1 MKIKQIQ
8 RRVKRGGRGRS
19 SSHGLIRH
27 ENRSHM
33 RAVSL
38 IVISLG
44 LLSTTILLIGCPL
57 QPPVLTLGLSLIAQ
71 GLTSPVGMA
80 VPQDGSGRIFIVDQ
94 IGQIRIIDSS
104 GTLLS
109 EPFLDVSDRLV
120 DLGFDGPGTF
130 DERGLLSLAFHPDF
144 VNNGRFFIFYT
155 VPLNEGDPE
164 GFNSRSRISE
174 FLVSQ
179 SDPNMADFESEMIL
193 LEILEPQ
200 FNHDG
205 GQLAFGPDG
214 YLYISVGDGGNAND
228 IGMGH
233 TPDLGNGQDP
243 SNPLGTILR
252 YNADTPGDL
261 IVPDSN
267 PFVDNPNILDEIYA
281 YGLRNPWRFSF
292 DTGGERRLFCSDAGQ
307 DLYEEV
313 DIIVAGGNYG
323 WNIKEGSKC
332 FDPDDPAN
340 PPTQCPSIDANG
352 ESLIDPIIEY
362 NHFNENGEVV
372 HTVAI
377 GGFVYRGNEI
387 PELVGHYVFGDWSSD
402 FNSPDGSIFIAEETQ
417 TGTWQFAEADLE
429 GEDIDKQLN
438 RFVLGFGQDAD
449 GEVYVLTSTTNN
461 PTGNT
466 GQVFKIV
473 PARLEM
479 IEINVENFR
488 FDADDNNGTQV
499 DTLTINVGDTVKW
512 NRVAGSHTV
521 TSGEASSAPDAG
533 NLFDEP
539 LNSSNQN
546 FSFTFTETGTFPYFC
561 RPHESLNMKGIIVVQ

>member
-8 RRVKRGGRGRS
+8 RRVKRGGRSRS
-19 SSHGLIRH
+19 SNHGLIRH
-27 ENRSHM
+27 ESRSHM

-38 IVISLG
+38 IVIALG
-44 LLSTTILLIGCPL
+44 LLSTTILLTGCPTL
-57 QPPVLTLGLSLIAQ
+57 PPTAITIGLSLIAE

-104 GTLLS
+104 GTLLP

-164 GFNSRSRISE
+164 GFDSRSRISE

-214 YLYISVGDGGNAND
+214 YLYISIGDGGNAND
-228 IGMGH
+228 IGLGH

-323 WNIKEGSKC
+323 WNIKEGLKC
-332 FDPDDPAN
+332 FDPDNPTN

-352 ESLIDPIIEY
+352 EPLIGPIIEY

-402 FNSPDGSIFIAEETQ
+402 FNSPDGSIFIAEENQ
-417 TGTWQFAEADLE
+417 TGTWQFAEAILE
-429 GEDIDKQLN
+429 GEDIDERLN

-479 IEINVENFR
+479 IEIDVENFR

-499 DTLTINVGDTVKW
+499 DTVTINVGDTVRW
-512 NRVAGSHTV
+512 IWRAGSHTV
-521 TSGEASSAPDAG
+521 TSGESSSASDAG
-533 NLFDEP
+533 NLFDASM
-539 LNSSNQN
+539 NSGNQS
-546 FSFTFTETGTFPYFC
+546 FSFTFTEAGTVPYFC
-561 RPHESLNMKGIIVVQ
+561 RPHELLNMKGIIIV